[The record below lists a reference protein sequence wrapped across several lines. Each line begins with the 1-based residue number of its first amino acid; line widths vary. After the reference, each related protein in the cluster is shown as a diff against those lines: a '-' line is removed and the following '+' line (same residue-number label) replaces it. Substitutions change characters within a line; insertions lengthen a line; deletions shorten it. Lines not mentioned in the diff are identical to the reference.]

1 MEAVSD
7 SREQIAFITGGTGQ
21 ATLAEVGGKGDSL
34 IRMAEAGLPV
44 PPGAVLTTAFFDPW
58 FEAIR
63 ASSTWTAFADADP
76 DGWST
81 LCDDLKRRCSD
92 LAVTA
97 NQLETLE
104 ELRGQLP
111 ALGEG
116 ALFAVRSSSPDED
129 GVSAS
134 FAGGY
139 ETKLGVRRDELL
151 QALRHCFASSF
162 DERVFVYK
170 REHGFDVLSPRFA
183 VVVQQQ
189 IASEVAGVGFSLN
202 PVTNDYDE
210 AVLDANW
217 GLGESVVAGLASPD
231 HFVVDKVSGRL
242 VQKRLGAKQV
252 SIWLGRDGGTVERG
266 GTRSADLTLSEAQ
279 LGELVD
285 VLGRIEELYG
295 RPMDIE
301 WAYAD
306 RQLHILQARPIST
319 YVPLPPEMV
328 TKPGERRRL
337 YADGALSKGLT
348 TNEPISPLG
357 LAWIEDML
365 YSSALKRLAGIENFT
380 PAGGLVFT
388 AGCRLYLN
396 VSNTIRLGMTP
407 KAMAKNTA
415 LTDALLAEILANID
429 PKQYRAAKRPP
440 WLRLRLL
447 LLIPRLLWTLRG
459 FFWSAL
465 WAFLTPERARR
476 AYQRKVDAF
485 EAEFTDNLDYDL
497 PLDEFARTYTQGV
510 WQAMFNVTMPAL
522 LAGLVS
528 PDFVIPRKSEE
539 ARALAEKLRRGF
551 TGNVVVEQGLALF
564 RLARLLDRPDFDDLT
579 GLAERIEK
587 RQMPAE
593 FLTEWDA
600 FLRRFGCRGPHEMD
614 VASPRY
620 ADDPTLALQQMSFMA
635 VDETGFDPELA
646 HQRSIEERRSASK
659 ELLRR
664 SGWLRR
670 ALLRR
675 VDRLIELFG
684 GSRDAPKYHAV
695 LLTYAIR
702 KRALIEG
709 ERLVNEG
716 RLDAAEDVF
725 DLTFRDLEAAA
736 RDPALDLRGLRE
748 ERTRFAKQLA
758 AHVTEF
764 PQVIDSRG
772 RILRP
777 PPREGRP
784 GELVGMAVSPG
795 SVTGP
800 VKVLRNPRDK
810 PVEKGDVLV
819 AYTTDPGWTPL
830 FVNAAAVVL
839 EVGGV
844 LQHGAVIAR
853 EYGKPCVAGVD
864 RVVSKLRDGQ
874 TVEVDGTS
882 GVIRL
887 LGEDDT
893 CLTEGG
899 WG

>member
-1 MEAVSD
+1 MDVTLVVSFPGT
-7 SREQIAFITGGTGQ
+7 EQTTV
-21 ATLAEVGGKGDSL
+21 AEVGGKAYSL
-34 IRMAEAGLPV
+34 IRMLEAGLPV
-44 PPGAVLTTAFFDPW
+44 PPGAVLTTEFFAPW
-58 FEAIR
+58 FDEIR
-63 ASSTWTAFADADP
+63 ASPTWTALPEATP
-76 DGWST
+76 DKWAI
-81 LCDDLKRRCSD
+81 LCNELKRLCPTLPLTATQRQALAD
-92 LAVTA
+92 LRK
-97 NQLETLE
+97 N
-104 ELRGQLP
+104 LR
-111 ALGEG
+111 ALGDD
-116 ALFAVRSSSPDED
+116 ALFAVRSSSPEED
-129 GVSAS
+129 LASAS

-139 ETKLGVRRDELL
+139 ETRLGVRLKSLDDAVRL
-151 QALRHCFASSF
+151 CFASSL
-162 DERVFVYK
+162 DERVLVYK
-170 REHGFDVLSPRFA
+170 AEQDFDVLSPHIA

-189 IASEVAGVGFSLN
+189 IDSEVSGVGFSLN
-202 PVTNDYDE
+202 PLTNDYDE
-210 AVLDANW
+210 AVIDANW

-231 HFVVDKVSGRL
+231 HFVVDKVSAKL
-242 VQKRLGAKQV
+242 VEKKLGAKQV
-252 SIWLGRDGGTVERG
+252 SIWLGRDGGTVEREG
-266 GTRSADLTLSEAQ
+266 YRGADLTLSEAQ
-279 LGELVD
+279 RGELLD
-285 VLGRIEELYG
+285 VLCRIEELYG
-295 RPMDIE
+295 HPTDIE

-306 RQLHILQARPIST
+306 GHLHVLQARPITT

-328 TKPGERRRL
+328 TNPGERRRL
-337 YADGALSKGLT
+337 YVDAALSKGLT
-348 TNEPISPLG
+348 TNEPISALG

-365 YSSALKRLAGIENFT
+365 YSRVMKRLLGVEDFT

-388 AGCRLYLN
+388 AGCRFYMNL
-396 VSNTIRLGMTP
+396 SNFMWLEMSPR
-407 KAMAKNTA
+407 AMAKNTA

-429 PKQYRAAKRPP
+429 PKQHRAAARPP

-447 LLIPRLLWTLRG
+447 LLIPELLWLLRG

-465 WAFLTPERARR
+465 GAFLTPARARR
-476 AYQRKVDAF
+476 AYQREVDAF
-485 EAEFTDNLDYDL
+485 EAEFTGNLDYDL
-497 PLDEFARTYTQGV
+497 PLDEFARTYTQSI
-510 WQAMFNVTMPAL
+510 WREMFNVTMPAL
-522 LAGLVS
+522 VAGLVS
-528 PDFVIPRKSEE
+528 PDFLIPRKSEE

-551 TGNVVVEQGLALF
+551 TGNLVVEQGIALF
-564 RLARLLDRPDFDDLT
+564 RLAKLLDRSDLDDIM

-587 RQMPAE
+587 REMPAE
-593 FLTEWDA
+593 FSSEWDA

-635 VDETGFDPELA
+635 VEEAGFDPDVA
-646 HQRSIEERRSASK
+646 HQRNVEERRRAYE

-675 VDRLIELFG
+675 VHRLIELFG
-684 GSRDAPKYHAV
+684 GTRDTPKYHAV

-709 ERLVNEG
+709 KRLVNEG

-725 DLTFRDLEAAA
+725 DLTFGDLEAAA
-736 RDPALDLRGLRE
+736 CDPALDLGGLRA

-777 PPREGRP
+777 PRREGKP

-853 EYGKPCVAGVD
+853 EYGKPCVVGVD

-874 TVEVDGTS
+874 TVEVDGTE

-887 LGEDDT
+887 RS
-893 CLTEGG
+893 
-899 WG
+899 